1 MRLQSRKFF
10 VKIILV
16 KLSRQFGVMQV
27 RTIYE
32 IYTITKSDRIK
43 LPQKVSSYLL
53 FAMSRQL
60 YLAIVV

>member
-10 VKIILV
+10 VNIILV

-43 LPQKVSSYLL
+43 LPQRDK
-53 FAMSRQL
+53 QL
-60 YLAIVV
+60 PSLCNE